1 MIKYLG
7 SGIGLMGVLFL
18 IVMIFFP
25 IVFAVSA
32 LSAEISF
39 ATVFLA
45 ALCFSAS
52 VICFLFLF
60 KNRAV
65 LMAWGVFGQNHVEV
79 VVPFQ
84 KKYVIEYDKCRACG
98 IGTYRHA
105 FLNSQSSPFGTD
117 IGFIFL
123 SYDRFDESY
132 RKRMNQ
138 WMPTKT
144 RIKIKFRKDIY
155 EYLRCTLPQR
165 QALMLERDYKGLMK
179 NHI

>member
-1 MIKYLG
+1 MVKYLG
-7 SGIGLMGVLFL
+7 SGISLMGALFS
-18 IVMIFFP
+18 IGMIFIP

-45 ALCFSAS
+45 ALCFIAS
-52 VICFLFLF
+52 LIWFLFLF
-60 KNRAV
+60 KKRAV

-84 KKYVIEYDKCRACG
+84 EKYVIEYDKCRACG

-105 FLNSQSSPFGTD
+105 FLNSQSSSLGTD
-117 IGFIFL
+117 IWFIFL

-165 QALMLERDYKGLMK
+165 QALMLERDHKGLIK